1 MAIMSR
7 IQDPEMYDWLQP
19 RIHREQEL
27 PLPTLKSFLKY
38 TAVIIAGAIAVVAMF
53 VLADVI
59 APL

>member
-1 MAIMSR
+1 MSR
-7 IQDPEMYDWLQP
+7 IQDPEMYEWLQVKV
-19 RIHREQEL
+19 HREQDI
-27 PLPTLKSFLKY
+27 PLPTLRSFLKY

>member
-1 MAIMSR
+1 MSR
-7 IQDPEMYDWLQP
+7 IQDPEMYDWLQVKV
-19 RIHREQEL
+19 RREQDI
-27 PLPTLKSFLKY
+27 PLPTLRSFLKY